1 MRWLAFALAAWAL
14 LGVDMG
20 LKDALQLGS
29 GPVAPSL
36 VLPLVVFVALHAPAL
51 TAAAAGLIIG
61 LALDLTHAH
70 QIMGAPETVVI
81 VGPYALGCA
90 AGAYGVVALRSI
102 VMRHNPLTFAF
113 LTIALSLLMHVVVS
127 GLLEAR
133 SLYDVTTFN
142 AGPELVARLWISL
155 YTGVVAIPLGW
166 MLNKSAPV
174 FRFAPMGSVRRRY

>member
-1 MRWLAFALAAWAL
+1 MRWLVFALAAWAL

-20 LKDALQLGS
+20 LKDVLQMGA

-51 TAAAAGLIIG
+51 TAAAAGLVIG

-70 QIMGAPETVVI
+70 QIMGVPETVVI

-90 AGAYGVVALRSI
+90 AGAYGVVALRSV

-113 LTIALSLLMHVVVS
+113 LAVAMAMLMHVVVS
-127 GLLEAR
+127 AMLELR
-133 SLYDVTTFN
+133 SIYDVTTFD
-142 AGPELVARLWISL
+142 AGPELLARLWISL
-155 YTGVVAIPLGW
+155 YTGVVALPLGW
-166 MLNKSAPV
+166 LLQKCEPL